1 MKKIS
6 VITINYN
13 NRQGLEETIQ
23 SVERQTYKNYE
34 YIVIDGGSTDG
45 STEVIRQYA
54 EHIDYWVSESD
65 RGVYHAMNKGIEKA
79 TGEYLNFMN
88 SGDTFYDEN
97 VLQTVSEA
105 EEADILAG
113 RLCLSP
119 KGTVPEQYSLT
130 FPRINTYLLY
140 STTLPH
146 QAAFIKRKLF
156 DGHLYDENL
165 KIVSDWKFFLEAIV
179 FRGCSARILP
189 HVIARYDTNGISS
202 DHTLLHREKRQVLEE
217 LFPPGILS
225 DYDQINRMGMN
236 MIENMIYLN
245 RYDTFRRY
253 VYYITTL
260 LVRIHKKF
268 TSFTLAGRRKNRA

>member
-13 NRQGLEETIQ
+13 NRTGLEETIK
-23 SVERQTYKNYE
+23 SVIGQTYRNYE

-45 STEVIRQYA
+45 SLEVIRKYA

-65 RGVYHAMNKGIEKA
+65 RGVYHAMNKGIAQA

-88 SGDTFYDEN
+88 SGDSFYDEN
-97 VLQTVSEA
+97 VLQAISET

-113 RLCLSP
+113 RVCRSP
-119 KGTVPEQYSLT
+119 KGVVPQQYSAPL
-130 FPRINTYLLY
+130 PRVNTYLLY
-140 STTLPH
+140 SNTLPH
-146 QAAFIKRKLF
+146 QATFIRRKLF

-179 FRGCSARILP
+179 FRGCSTRIIP
-189 HVIARYDTNGISS
+189 QIIARYDTNGISS
-202 DHTLLHREKRQVLEE
+202 DHTLLEREKRQVLEE

-225 DYDQINRMGMN
+225 DYDHISRIGMN
-236 MIENMIYLN
+236 TIENMIYLN
-245 RYDTFRRY
+245 RHDTLRRSI
-253 VYYITTL
+253 YYITTL
-260 LVRIHKKF
+260 LIRIHQKIS
-268 TSFTLAGRRKNRA
+268 SFIAACCRKSPA